1 MATTTL
7 AVVDNILK
15 EVYEDQIRDQLQSD
29 VKTIS
34 RLESTSEGVTSEVGG
49 KYVVFPVR
57 TRRNHGIGARN
68 ENTPLPVPRSQRYA
82 SARVQLAYLYG
93 AAELTGQTMELAEK
107 NFQAFASALQQ
118 ELEGLK
124 QTLIKD
130 TNRQT
135 YGTSAG
141 VLGTAASGTNTTF
154 VLADANAQYFEIGM
168 ILDIYDLSTTTL
180 HTGGPFEVTGIAS
193 SGGNTTVTISPGT
206 SLAIASGDTAHRYG
220 SKDLET
226 IGFAQIVSDTGTL
239 YNIDPTV
246 EPLWKSVMNNNSGT
260 NRGLSEALMIKMA
273 DDIRKNG
280 GRTTVIWT
288 TPGVRRSYFNL
299 LVQQRR
305 YTGTTEFSGGF
316 KGLAFAAGDGG
327 EIPVMDDWDCQPNRL
342 YYINEKE
349 LKIYRE
355 GDWSFMNRDGSN
367 WQRKITAEG
376 NFDAYTTMYYK
387 YCQLGTHRRNSHGL
401 LSDITEAS

>member
-15 EVYEDQIRDQLQSD
+15 EVYEPSIRDQLQSD
-29 VKTIS
+29 VKTLK

-49 KYVVFPVR
+49 KYVVFPIR
-57 TRRNHGIGARN
+57 TRRNHGLGARA
-68 ENTPLPVPRSQRYA
+68 ENTPLPVARSQKYA
-82 SARVQLAYLYG
+82 SARVQLAYNYG
-93 AAELTGQTMELAEK
+93 SAELTGQTMELADK

-118 ELEGLK
+118 ELEGLR
-124 QTLIKD
+124 QNLTKD
-130 TNRQT
+130 MNRQT
-135 YGTSAG
+135 YGTAAG
-141 VLGTAASGTNTTF
+141 VIGTAASGTNTTF
-154 VLADANAQYFEIGM
+154 VLADADAQYFELGM
-168 ILDIYDLSTTTL
+168 ILDIYDLSTTSL
-180 HTGGPFEVTGIAS
+180 HTGGPFEVTTIAS

-206 SLAIASGDTAHRYG
+206 SVAIAVGDTAHRWG

-226 IGFAQIVSDTGTL
+226 IGFKAICDNTGTL

-246 EPLWKSVMNNNSGT
+246 EPLWKAVVNDNSGT
-260 NRGLSEALMIKMA
+260 PRALSESMMIKLA

-288 TPGVRRSYFNL
+288 TPGVRRAYFNL

-305 YTGTTEFSGGF
+305 FTNTKDFEGGF
-316 KGLAFAAGDGG
+316 TGLAFSAGDGG
-327 EIPVMDDWDCQPNRL
+327 DIPVMDDWDCQPNRM

-367 WQRKITAEG
+367 WQRKITSEG
-376 NFDAYTTMYYK
+376 SFDAYTTMYYK
-387 YCQLGTHRRNSHGL
+387 YCQLGTHRRNSQGRL
-401 LSDITEAS
+401 ADITEA

>member
-15 EVYEDQIRDQLQSD
+15 EVYEPRIRDQLQSE
-29 VKTIS
+29 VKTLK
-34 RLESTSEGVTSEVGG
+34 RLESSTEGITSEVGG
-49 KYVVFPVR
+49 KYVVFPIR
-57 TRRNHGIGARN
+57 TRRNHGIGARS
-68 ENTPLPVPRSQRYA
+68 ENTPLPVPRSQKYA

-93 AAELTGQTMELAEK
+93 AAELTGQSMELAEK
-107 NFQAFASALQQ
+107 NFQAFASVLQQ

-124 QTLIKD
+124 ETLVKD

-141 VLGTAASGTNTTF
+141 IIGTAVTGSTTTMVMLDAS
-154 VLADANAQYFEIGM
+154 AQYYELGM
-168 ILDIYDLSTTTL
+168 ILDIYDTSASTL
-180 HTGGPFEVTGIAS
+180 HSGGPFEVTNITSDGT
-193 SGGNTTVTISPGT
+193 NTTVTISPGT
-206 SLAIASGDTAHRYG
+206 SVAIAVGDTAHRWG

-226 IGFAQIVSDTGTL
+226 IGFQQIVSNTGTL

-246 EPLWKSVMNNNSGT
+246 EPLWKSVVNSNAGT
-260 NRGLSEALMIKMA
+260 PRALSEGIMIKLA

-280 GRTTVIWT
+280 GKTTVIWT
-288 TPGVRRSYFNL
+288 TPGVRRAYFNL

-305 YTGTTEFSGGF
+305 FTDTKKFEGGF
-316 KGLAFAAGDGG
+316 EGLAFTAGDGG
-327 EIPVMDDWDCQPNRL
+327 EIPVMDDWDCQPNRM
-342 YYINEKE
+342 YFINEKE
-349 LKIYRE
+349 LKVYRE
-355 GDWSFMNRDGSN
+355 GDWAFMNRDGSN

-376 NFDAYTTMYYK
+376 SFDAYSTMYFK

-401 LSDITEAS
+401 LSDITEAN